1 MGECLI
7 IYAQTCC
14 ALDLYQ
20 LIEQRALMEQMVS
33 SASRGYCVSFNLYA
47 KVTDCF
53 FSSFFG
59 ESTASERLV

>member
-1 MGECLI
+1 
-7 IYAQTCC
+7 
-14 ALDLYQ
+14 
-20 LIEQRALMEQMVS
+20 MEQMVS